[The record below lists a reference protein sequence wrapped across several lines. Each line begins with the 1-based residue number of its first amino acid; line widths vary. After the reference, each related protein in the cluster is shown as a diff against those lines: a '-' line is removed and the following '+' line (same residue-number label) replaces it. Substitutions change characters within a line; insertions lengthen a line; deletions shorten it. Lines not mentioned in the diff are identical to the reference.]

1 MDSVDRPL
9 LQLRETLV
17 DTINQDYATF
27 VGMASNLKGL
37 DAALARVRGPVN
49 SLREEVGELREA
61 AATAVRE
68 MDHKLDERHA
78 ITSQRRRLCVLLDA
92 EQGLE
97 VTILTH

>member
-1 MDSVDRPL
+1 
-9 LQLRETLV
+9 
-17 DTINQDYATF
+17 
-27 VGMASNLKGL
+27 
-37 DAALARVRGPVN
+37 
-49 SLREEVGELREA
+49 VGELREA